1 MMREEYLQRPLIKGI
16 IYKIDNNEIQIW
28 NDCTIFIQIHN
39 CRKITLQE
47 VHANF
52 RRLQQ
57 EAMAL
62 GKVKLKGVTKFLP
75 AVRQLYPAY
84 CASCDNIE
92 RLFAEL
98 TELVRQI
105 EQDGIHMGCSDD
117 ELLDAASLKQN
128 EITRYYYRNTD
139 YSRFL
144 EYNDRICKYLRDKP
158 WQDENIAACTIP
170 IA

>member
-1 MMREEYLQRPLIKGI
+1 MPRDEYLQRPLIEGVV
-16 IYKIDNNEIQIW
+16 YQIDNKMIRIW
-28 NDCTIFIQIHN
+28 NDCTTFIQIHN
-39 CRKITLQE
+39 CRKVTLQE
-47 VHANF
+47 VQANF
-52 RRLQQ
+52 RQLQQ
-57 EAMAL
+57 EAKAS
-62 GKVKLKGVTKFLP
+62 GKVKLKGSTKFLP

-105 EQDGIHMGCSDD
+105 ERDGIHVGCSDD
-117 ELLDAASLKQN
+117 ELLEAAMGKQN
-128 EITRYYYRNTD
+128 EIARYYYRNTD

-144 EYNDRICKYLRDKP
+144 DYNDRICKYLRDKP

>member
-1 MMREEYLQRPLIKGI
+1 MLREEYLQRPLIKGI
-16 IYKIDNNEIQIW
+16 IYKIDNNEIQIR

-52 RRLQQ
+52 RQLQQ
-57 EAMAL
+57 ETKAS
-62 GKVKLKGVTKFLP
+62 GKVKLKGVTKFLS

-92 RLFAEL
+92 RIFAEL

-105 EQDGIHMGCSDD
+105 ERVGIHMGCSDD
-117 ELLDAASLKQN
+117 ELLEAAMEKQH
-128 EITRYYYRNTD
+128 EIARYYYRNSD

-144 EYNDRICKYLRDKP
+144 DYNDSICHYLRDKP
-158 WQDENIAACTIP
+158 WQDENIVACTVP

>member
-1 MMREEYLQRPLIKGI
+1 MTREEYLKRPLVEGVV
-16 IYKIDNNEIQIW
+16 YQIDNKVIRIW
-28 NDCTIFIQIHN
+28 NDCSTFIQIHN
-39 CRKITLQE
+39 CRNISLQE
-47 VHANF
+47 VQANF
-52 RRLQQ
+52 RQLYH
-57 EAMAL
+57 EAKAS

-75 AVRQLYPAY
+75 AVQHLYPAY
-84 CASCDNIE
+84 CSSCDNIE

-105 EQDGIHMGCSDD
+105 ERDGIHMGYSDD

-128 EITRYYYRNTD
+128 EITRYYYRNSD

-144 EYNDRICKYLRDKP
+144 DYNDHICYTLRDKP
-158 WQDENIAACTIP
+158 WQDGNIVAWMIP